1 MELYFSPLA
10 CSMASRI
17 AVYEA
22 KAESEIAFRQVD
34 IRTKQVVADGSDY
47 LEINP
52 AGQVPALRISEGQ
65 ILTENAAILPF
76 LADSFLETHET
87 QSAIPDR
94 SRYELARWLGFI
106 GAELHKQ
113 VFTPLLSPFA
123 GDGSREFARGS
134 APPRLA
140 LLDDHLSR
148 HEYLLDRFG
157 VADAYLITVL
167 NWASFVQL
175 DLANYSAITKYAARL
190 AERPSVSR
198 AICEEAAL
206 FQAASSS

>member
-34 IRTKQVVADGSDY
+34 IRTKQLVADGSDY

-65 ILTENAAILPF
+65 ILTENAAILPY
-76 LADSFLETHET
+76 LADRFLET
-87 QSAIPDR
+87 QSAIPDY

-175 DLANYSAITKYAARL
+175 DLAKYSAITKYTACL

-198 AICEEAAL
+198 AICEETAL